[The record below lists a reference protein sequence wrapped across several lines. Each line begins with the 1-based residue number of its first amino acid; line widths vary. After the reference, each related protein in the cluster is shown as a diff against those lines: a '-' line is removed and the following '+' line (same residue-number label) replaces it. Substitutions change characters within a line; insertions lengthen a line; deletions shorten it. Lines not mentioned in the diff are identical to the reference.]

1 MGTSSYQAVQKA
13 HDASLTAVY
22 SAIADPTRRE
32 MMELLG
38 MRELSITAIAS
49 HFPVSRVAI
58 SKHLAVLEQA
68 GLVQERKVGREHRYQ
83 LNPAPLCHAHA
94 WLAHYEHF
102 WQEKLMTL
110 KAQVEDQ
117 PEDRL

>member
-1 MGTSSYQAVQKA
+1 MGSSSYQAVQKA
-13 HDASLTAVY
+13 DDASLTAVY

-32 MMELLG
+32 MMELLER
-38 MRELSITAIAS
+38 RELSITAIAK
-49 HFPVSRVAI
+49 HFPISRVAI

-68 GLVQERKVGREHRYQ
+68 GLVKERRVGREHRYQ
-83 LNPAPLCHAHA
+83 LDPAPLRQAHE
-94 WLAHYEHF
+94 WLAYYEHF

-110 KAQVEDQ
+110 KAHVEGQ